1 MAESID
7 FTIRNI
13 EAIKAPES
21 GRLEFKD
28 TKEPG
33 LYLRVTSTGVKTFS
47 FVGRPKGSSRV
58 ERLTFGKFPAVKPD
72 EARRRAR
79 EIAGQLAGGQ
89 SMAQAQR
96 SKRGE
101 LTLSELF
108 TEYLARLKVTAKRP
122 DIAESVWRL
131 HLEPA
136 FGKRKLS
143 EISHLDVGKW
153 HRGLPAE
160 IVKRREDARKERD
173 ALRETPSPTAPA
185 CNAAPSA
192 RTIDGKRAAN
202 QALGQ
207 LHAMFRWATDQA
219 RIYSGPNPAQGIEKF
234 KEVSRDRFLQ
244 PDELAPFFQ
253 ALAEEPS
260 QVMRDFFLVALLTGA
275 RRSNVLAMRWV
286 DVNLERAEWRIP
298 ETKNG
303 EPQTV
308 TLTPEAVQILAARM
322 ATRDALPREGR
333 SAFAFPS
340 DRVED
345 DAPITSPKGAWKR
358 VLERAGL
365 SNLRI
370 HDLRRTLGSWQ
381 ARTGAS
387 LVIVGKSLN
396 HKSQDSTRI
405 YAQLDLDPVR
415 QSVDRATSAMFEA
428 AGVKSGA
435 QVLALPSSDA
445 KAAKKSNTRRSA

>member
-28 TKEPG
+28 AKEPG
-33 LYLRVTSTGVKTFS
+33 LYLRVTPAGVKTFS
-47 FVGRPKGSSRV
+47 FVGRAKGSSRV
-58 ERLTFGKFPAVKPD
+58 ERVTFGKFPAIKPE

-79 EIAGQLAGGQ
+79 EVAGQLAGGQ
-89 SMAQAQR
+89 SMAQAHR

-101 LTLSELF
+101 LTLAELF
-108 TEYLARLKVTAKRP
+108 AEYLARLKATAKRP
-122 DIAESVWRL
+122 DLAESVWRL
-131 HLEPA
+131 HIEPA

-160 IVKRREDARKERD
+160 IVKRREDAKKARD
-173 ALRETPSPTAPA
+173 AQRKTPYTAAPA
-185 CNAAPSA
+185 SDAASAA

-207 LHAMFRWATDQA
+207 LHAMFQWATEQA
-219 RIYSGPNPAQGIEKF
+219 RIYSGANPAQGIEKF
-234 KEVSRDRFLQ
+234 KEAHRDRFLQ

-253 ALAEEPS
+253 ALADEPS

-275 RRSNVLAMRWV
+275 RRANVLAMRWI
-286 DVNLERAEWRIP
+286 DINLDRAEWRIP

-308 TLTPEAVQILAARM
+308 TLTPEAVQILTARK
-322 ATRDALPREGR
+322 TDRDALAVEDR
-333 SAFAFPS
+333 SAFVFPS
-340 DRVED
+340 DRVEN

-428 AGVKSGA
+428 AGVKSSA
-435 QVLALPSSDA
+435 QVLALPSASVN
-445 KAAKKSNTRRSA
+445 AARKSRAR

>member
-1 MAESID
+1 LADSID
-7 FTIRNI
+7 FTVRNI
-13 EAIKAPES
+13 EAIKPPET

-33 LYLRVTSTGVKTFS
+33 LYLRVTATGIKTFS

-58 ERLTFGKFPAVKPD
+58 ERVTFGKFPAVKPD

-79 EIAGQLAGGQ
+79 EVAGQLAGGQ
-89 SMAQAQR
+89 SLAQAQR

-101 LTLSELF
+101 LTLAELF
-108 TEYLARLKVTAKRP
+108 AEYLARLKVTAKRP
-122 DIAESVWRL
+122 DLAESVWRL
-131 HLEPA
+131 HIEPA
-136 FGKRKLS
+136 FGRRKLS

-153 HRGLPAE
+153 HRALPTEIVRRREEANKTRSTTSKPAE
-160 IVKRREDARKERD
+160 A
-173 ALRETPSPTAPA
+173 T
-185 CNAAPSA
+185 

-202 QALGQ
+202 QALGL
-207 LHAMFRWATDQA
+207 LHAMFRWAIEQA
-219 RIYSGPNPAQGIEKF
+219 RIHHGANPAQGIEKF
-234 KEVSRDRFLQ
+234 KETHRDRFLQ
-244 PDELAPFFQ
+244 PDELAPFFK
-253 ALAEEPS
+253 ALADEPN

-275 RRSNVLAMRWV
+275 RRSNVLAMRWA
-286 DVNLERAEWRIP
+286 DVSLKRAEWRIP

-308 TLTPEAVQILAARM
+308 TLTPEAVQILTNRKAE
-322 ATRDALPREGR
+322 RDALPSSER

-340 DRVED
+340 DRKEE
-345 DAPITSPKGAWKR
+345 DAPIAEPKAAWRR
-358 VLERAGL
+358 VLTRAGL

-435 QVLALPSSDA
+435 QVLALPSPTA
-445 KAAKKSNTRRSA
+445 KTPKTSAKKGSKQRSA